1 MAERPFI
8 SSPRN
13 WTEHVRTTKTNTFS
27 HPAKR
32 PRPHARPSKPLLP
45 LYVLP
50 IPAPRIENSNLHTLA
65 DAPEKIPYAINRY
78 QTETRRL
85 YSVLNDRLASQRAA
99 FALPASQ
106 PAFLVAN
113 KYSAADICVFSWA
126 NWGEWAGVDPCEAAF
141 PEVKVWL
148 EAIEKRAAVEKGTNV
163 PDEFKMK
170 EIMRSKEK
178 SEEYAKHSSGWI
190 MKGMKEEEGK
200 GKM

>member
-1 MAERPFI
+1 M
-8 SSPRN
+8 
-13 WTEHVRTTKTNTFS
+13 
-27 HPAKR
+27 
-32 PRPHARPSKPLLP
+32 
-45 LYVLP
+45 
-50 IPAPRIENSNLHTLA
+50 
-65 DAPEKIPYAINRY
+65 
-78 QTETRRL
+78 
-85 YSVLNDRLASQRAA
+85 LNDRLASQRAA

-126 NWGEWAGVDPCEAAF
+126 NWGEWAGVDPREAAF

-148 EAIEKRAAVEKGTNV
+148 EAIEGRAAVEKGTNV